1 MIVLL
6 REFFC
11 GEGGKKSSK
20 PPFGTLTKGRL
31 TAMRLCN
38 DYIYGYG
45 VTLRLGQCGM
55 WTGIIM
61 PIIIRHMHIVVVCVI
76 LFVAALLS
84 ELLLSI
90 LREES
95 MYSPQLVTAKV
106 DNRFYIAKYL
116 QNNPLLPPWATPKG
130 VAPSGRGAKT
140 ASRPRIYRPFRGLR
154 RAGLECSG
162 EYI

>member
-1 MIVLL
+1 
-6 REFFC
+6 
-11 GEGGKKSSK
+11 
-20 PPFGTLTKGRL
+20 
-31 TAMRLCN
+31 MRLCN

-45 VTLRLGQCGM
+45 VTLRLGQCGT

-106 DNRFYIAKYL
+106 GNRFYIAKYL
-116 QNNPLLPPWATPKG
+116 QNNPLLPPRATPKG

-140 ASRPRIYRPFRGLR
+140 APRPRIYRPFRGLL

-162 EYI
+162 EDI